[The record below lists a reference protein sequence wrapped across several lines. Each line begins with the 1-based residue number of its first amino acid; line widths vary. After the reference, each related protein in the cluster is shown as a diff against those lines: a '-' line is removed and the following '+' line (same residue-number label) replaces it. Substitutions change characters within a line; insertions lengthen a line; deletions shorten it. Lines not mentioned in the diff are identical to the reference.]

1 MHRIDNATAAV
12 ALPTPAAPG
21 TAGYF
26 TEGSPSGGVPATVV
40 DADFMNMLQEE
51 LYAVVVAGGQTPTK
65 GTNNQLLAAIQAIA
79 QGFTQ
84 PTGIVD
90 HCFGTT
96 PPAGW
101 VTRNGGTIGSAASGA
116 TNRANADT
124 AALFAKIWAETS
136 NTGDFVIQDSA
147 GTPTTRGA
155 SAAADFAAN
164 KRIPLP
170 NDLDNFDRGG
180 NTNIGIYVA
189 DTLKSHNHTGAVSA
203 PTTGTLSGS
212 GMWVA
217 GSGTEP
223 TSSTGGA
230 ETAPKHRRYLPIIKL

>member
-12 ALPTPAAPG
+12 ALPTPGAAG
-21 TAGYF
+21 TEGYF
-26 TEGSPSGGVPATVV
+26 TQGSPTGGVPATVV
-40 DADFMNMLQEE
+40 DADWLNMVQEE
-51 LYAVVVAGGQTPTK
+51 LRSVVVAGGETPTK

-84 PTGIVD
+84 PTGVID
-90 HCFGTT
+90 HFFGTT

-101 VTRNGGTIGSAASGA
+101 VTRNGETIGSAASGA

-124 AALFAKIWAETS
+124 EALFAHIWGETS
-136 NTGDFVIQDSA
+136 NTGDFVIQDSS
-147 GTPTTRGA
+147 GSPTTRGA

-164 KRIPLP
+164 KRMPLP
-170 NDLDNFDRGG
+170 DDLETFDRGG

-189 DTLKSHNHTGAVSA
+189 DTLKSHNHTGAVSTT
-203 PTTGTLSGS
+203 TTGTLSGS

-217 GSGTEP
+217 ASGTEP
-223 TSSTGGA
+223 TSSTGGS
-230 ETAPKHRRYLPIIKL
+230 ETAPKHRRYLPIMKL